1 MITERRTTLTSLSAE
16 VGTASIVLPGK
27 DRYYESVLWIMKTID
42 DFESDVVELY
52 DELQSTVE
60 RVEDRREVT
69 HAELMC
75 VLAGMLCT
83 TAKES
88 GISSEELMWTMKM
101 NYQKSKIKYLH

>member
-1 MITERRTTLTSLSAE
+1 MIIERRTTLTSLSE
-16 VGTASIVLPGK
+16 KVGTASLVLRGK
-27 DRYYESVLWIMKTID
+27 EQSYESALWMKTID

-52 DELQSTVE
+52 DELQSTLE

-69 HAELMC
+69 RAELMC

>member
-1 MITERRTTLTSLSAE
+1 MIIERRTTLTSLSE
-16 VGTASIVLPGK
+16 KVGTASLVLRGK
-27 DRYYESVLWIMKTID
+27 EQSYESALWMKTID

-52 DELQSTVE
+52 DELQSTLE
-60 RVEDRREVT
+60 RIEDRREVT

>member
-1 MITERRTTLTSLSAE
+1 
-16 VGTASIVLPGK
+16 
-27 DRYYESVLWIMKTID
+27 MKTID

-52 DELQSTVE
+52 DELQSTLE

-69 HAELMC
+69 RAELMC

-101 NYQKSKIKYLH
+101 NYQKSLKSNTCIESLSISHMCRLLLLFYSDRDIPRLSGF

>member
-1 MITERRTTLTSLSAE
+1 MITERQTKLTSLFAK
-16 VGTASIVLPGK
+16 VGTVSIVLRGK
-27 DRYYESVLWIMKTID
+27 EQFQESVLWMKTID

-60 RVEDRREVT
+60 RLEDRREVT

-75 VLAGMLCT
+75 VLSGMLCT